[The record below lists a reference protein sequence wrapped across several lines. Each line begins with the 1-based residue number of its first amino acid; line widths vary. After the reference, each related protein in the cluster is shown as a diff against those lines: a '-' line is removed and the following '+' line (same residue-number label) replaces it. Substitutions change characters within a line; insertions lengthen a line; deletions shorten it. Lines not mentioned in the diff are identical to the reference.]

1 MKMFEKLIIVLFI
14 IGVPVILL
22 WTAKQFLPALIVA
35 LVGVYIGLRV
45 SGKL

>member
-1 MKMFEKLIIVLFI
+1 MKTFEKLIIVTVI
-14 IGVPVILL
+14 IGVPVVLL
-22 WTAKQFLPALIVA
+22 WYSSQFLPALLVA